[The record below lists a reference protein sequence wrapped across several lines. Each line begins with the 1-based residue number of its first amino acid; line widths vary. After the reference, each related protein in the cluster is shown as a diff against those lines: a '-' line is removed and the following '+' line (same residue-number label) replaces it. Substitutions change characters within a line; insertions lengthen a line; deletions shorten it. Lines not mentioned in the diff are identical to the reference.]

1 MRSAGAVAPGLLQGP
16 DKGSKPTSGCSSEV
30 VALGPS
36 LWVQRSPPLVHL
48 GSEKGRERGAKDRGA
63 KEADGRKE
71 ENQERTRRVR

>member
-36 LWVQRSPPLVHL
+36 LWVQREAHPLSTWAVR
-48 GSEKGRERGAKDRGA
+48 REG
-63 KEADGRKE
+63 KEEQRTEEQRKRMEERKKTRKE
-71 ENQERTRRVR
+71 LGG